1 MKDEPKV
8 YEYLI
13 QVEGAI
19 SPRWQDW
26 FGGMQISRQGSTT
39 SISGCLPDQTAVY
52 GILNRLAGLNLA
64 LISVQ
69 RTPSK

>member
-1 MKDEPKV
+1 MNNQPKS
-8 YEYLI
+8 YEYHI

-19 SPRWQDW
+19 SPEWQDW
-26 FGGMQISRQGSTT
+26 FGGMQITRQDDT
-39 SISGCLPDQTAVY
+39 SWISGWLPDHTAVY

-69 RTPSK
+69 RIQSK

>member
-1 MKDEPKV
+1 MTHEPIV

-19 SPRWQDW
+19 STEWQDW
-26 FGGMQISRQGSTT
+26 FGGMQISRQGDITN
-39 SISGCLPDQTAVY
+39 ISGRLPDQTAVY

-69 RTPSK
+69 RTSSE